1 MKKEPSFRKISARDF
16 NSKILS
22 TKKTEKIKIEITS
35 KYKLLKESAKKDDN
49 ISDTL
54 VNRMVKMHLNI
65 SE

>member
-1 MKKEPSFRKISARDF
+1 MKKEPSLRKISVRDF
-16 NSKILS
+16 NSKVLN
-22 TKKTEKIKIEITS
+22 TEKTDRIKIEIIS
-35 KYKLLKESAKKDDN
+35 KYKLLKESAKKDDD